1 MEESIKDPNG
11 VLPGK
16 TIFFCLSIAHARRI
30 ERLFDALYPEYKGEL
45 AKVIVSDDP
54 RVYGKGGLLHQFTHS
69 RGILSKRWSLQTHGE
84 SRRAVTAALRT
95 RP

>member
-16 TIFFCLSIAHARRI
+16 TIFFCSTKAHARRI
-30 ERLFDALYPEYKGEL
+30 EKIFDSLYPEYVGEL

-54 RVYGKGGLLHQFTHS
+54 RVYGKGGLLHQFTH
-69 RGILSKRWSLQTHGE
+69 IFLKIIIFSKHIEWHLT
-84 SRRAVTAALRT
+84 LC
-95 RP
+95 